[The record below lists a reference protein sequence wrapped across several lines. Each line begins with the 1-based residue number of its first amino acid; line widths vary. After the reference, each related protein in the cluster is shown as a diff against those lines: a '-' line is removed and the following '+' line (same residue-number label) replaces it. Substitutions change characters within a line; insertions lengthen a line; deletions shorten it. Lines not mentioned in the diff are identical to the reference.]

1 MEKTCYRIEK
11 YQDQWVVSAC
21 GTRIMICKKKRTAL
35 KTVKHATVLLHGE
48 QAASFGEETI
58 CREHAGD
65 RAPTPLALFCA
76 LPACWFASIALASFE
91 AFGFKPA
98 ATVLV
103 RNQGLA
109 DLAADRDD
117 AFANFTGRLCE
128 QLFQPR
134 AQI

>member
-1 MEKTCYRIEK
+1 MENACYRIEK

-65 RAPTPLALFCA
+65 RAPPPLALFYA
-76 LPACWFASIALASFE
+76 LPACWFAGIALASFE
-91 AFGFKPA
+91 AVSNDWV
-98 ATVLV
+98 ATV
-103 RNQGLA
+103 
-109 DLAADRDD
+109 
-117 AFANFTGRLCE
+117 
-128 QLFQPR
+128 PR
-134 AQI
+134 ARTAISGLPEIGLQDGPAPKR